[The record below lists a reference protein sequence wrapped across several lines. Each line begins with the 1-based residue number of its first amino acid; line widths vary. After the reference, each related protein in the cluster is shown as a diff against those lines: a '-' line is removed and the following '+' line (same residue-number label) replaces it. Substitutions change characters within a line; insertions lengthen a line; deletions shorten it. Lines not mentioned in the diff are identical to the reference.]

1 MIPELLH
8 AGRVG
13 RPHGLDGSFHVAEAA
28 PRLLE
33 VGTPIWVGERE
44 TEVLRRA
51 GTDARPIL
59 RVGLASDRTAVEA
72 LRGLELRTPRDIAPP
87 LEEDEYWAEDL
98 VGCLV
103 AAGDRSLGRVARLLQ
118 YPSCDLLE
126 LEDGRLVPLVQDAI
140 QAVDPVARRIEVDG
154 AFLGLEDA

>member
-1 MIPELLH
+1 MTTELLH

-13 RPHGLDGSFHVAEAA
+13 RPHGLDGSFHVVEAA

-33 VGTPIWVGERE
+33 VGTPIWVGEHA

-72 LRGLELRTPRDIAPP
+72 LRGLELRTPRGDAPV
-87 LEEDEYWAEDL
+87 LDEDEYWAEDL

-103 AAGDRSLGRVARLLQ
+103 VAGERSLGRVTRLLT

-140 QAVDPVARRIEVDG
+140 QAVDAAARRIDVDG
-154 AFLGLEDA
+154 AFLGIEAE